1 MESKKII
8 SVFGSSR
15 PLEGEEHYEEARNLG
30 KALAEKGFTVCNGG
44 YGGTMEASARG
55 AKEQGGKTIG
65 VVSRFFGRDA
75 NRWIDRKVEVN
86 SLVDRLMEL
95 VSLADG
101 YVILKGGTG
110 TLLELASV
118 WEFMNKSVI
127 EERPVVVLGPSWDGV
142 LESLN
147 RELEFEGNEAC
158 TRFITVVRTPEEAAT
173 LLASRLQGT
182 AS

>member
-1 MESKKII
+1 MESRKII

-15 PLEGEEHYEEARNLG
+15 PMEGEKHYEEARSLG
-30 KALAEKGFTVCNGG
+30 KALAEKGFTVVNGG

-55 AKEQGGKTIG
+55 AKEHGGKTIG
-65 VVSRFFGRDA
+65 VVSRFFGKEA
-75 NRWIDRKVEVN
+75 NRWIDRKVEVG

-127 EERPVVVLGPSWDGV
+127 EEKPVVVLGPSWNGV

-147 RELEFEGNEAC
+147 RELEFEGKEAC
-158 TRFITVVRTPEEAAT
+158 TRFITVVPTPEEAASF
-173 LLASRLQGT
+173 LAARLRKNIP
-182 AS
+182 